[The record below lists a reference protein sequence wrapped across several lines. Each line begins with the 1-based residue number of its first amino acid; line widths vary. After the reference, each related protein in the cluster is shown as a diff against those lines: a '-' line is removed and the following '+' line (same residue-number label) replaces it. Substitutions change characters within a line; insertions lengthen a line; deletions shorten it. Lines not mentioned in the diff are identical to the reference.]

1 MSVLATVPTGKVIK
15 NYLDEFGI
23 SQKELSARTG
33 VSEKHLS
40 HLLNGSSR
48 LTEELALKLEKVL
61 PSVPASYWL
70 TYEAKYREA
79 LAREKAS
86 MLSFSE
92 EEQKNLAKRF
102 RFKEV
107 FKGLN
112 WDLQKQANE
121 MLSLLKISNFNNFEK
136 TYDNLAVS
144 FMEDGGELESI
155 AIWLNL
161 CRERAELQEEEI
173 TESFDP
179 KTVRRLLPE
188 LKALA
193 GNEDVAFSLANATKW
208 LNGKGVYLVVQEAI
222 TNCKVRGA
230 LTYYRKK
237 PAIFLSLRFK
247 THDHI
252 WFALAHEIGHLLLH
266 PNGKET
272 SLTFE
277 DDADTLSSMQEE
289 EANSFARDFFIDDK
303 AYKAFVALG
312 VPTKKSIIHFSLSQH
327 ILPGVVV
334 ARLQHDGIIA
344 YNAFNMLKIR
354 FKELQGL

>member
-1 MSVLATVPTGKVIK
+1 MSALTSVPTGKVIK
-15 NYLDEFGI
+15 NYLDEYGI

-61 PSVPASYWL
+61 PGVPASYWL
-70 TYEAKYREA
+70 NYETKYREA

-86 MLSFSE
+86 LQTFSSDE
-92 EEQKNLAKRF
+92 LKNLSKRF

-107 FKGLN
+107 FQGLT
-112 WDLQKQANE
+112 WDLQRQANE
-121 MLSLLKISNFNNFEK
+121 MLSLLKISDYANFEK
-136 TYDNLAVS
+136 TYSNLVVPDRS
-144 FMEDGGELESI
+144 ELEAI

-161 CRERAELQEEEI
+161 CRETAELQDEVI
-173 TESFDP
+173 TEFFDP
-179 KTVRRLLPE
+179 KTFRTLLPE
-188 LKALA
+188 LKEIAMT
-193 GNEDVAFSLANATKW
+193 EDAAFSLDNAKKW
-208 LNGKGVYLVVQEAI
+208 LNNKGVYLVIQEAI
-222 TNCKVRGA
+222 TNCKVQGA

-247 THDHI
+247 THDHV

-277 DDADTLSSMQEE
+277 DDMTTPSSLQEE
-289 EANSFARDFFIDDK
+289 EANSFARDFFIDD
-303 AYKAFVALG
+303 AAFRGFVASG
-312 VPTKKSIIHFSLSQH
+312 VPSKKSIIHFSLSQH
-327 ILPGVVV
+327 VHPGIVV
-334 ARLQHDGIIA
+334 ARLQHERIIA
-344 YNAFNMLKIR
+344 YSEFNMVKSR

>member
-1 MSVLATVPTGKVIK
+1 MSALTRVPTGKVIK
-15 NYLDEFGI
+15 NYLDEYGI

-61 PSVPASYWL
+61 PGVPASYWL
-70 TYEAKYREA
+70 NYEMKYREA

-92 EEQKNLAKRF
+92 EEKKSLAKRF

-107 FKGLN
+107 FKGLD

-121 MLSLLKISNFNNFEK
+121 MLSLLKISDFNNFEK
-136 TYDNLAVS
+136 TYSNLSVS

-161 CRERAELQEEEI
+161 CRERAELQDEDI
-173 TESFDP
+173 TASFDP
-179 KTVRRLLPE
+179 KTFRKLLPE
-188 LKALA
+188 LKAIA
-193 GNEDVAFSLANATKW
+193 ENEDVAFSLDTAKQW
-208 LNGKGVYLVVQEAI
+208 LNNKGVYLVVQDAI
-222 TNCKVRGA
+222 TNSKVRGA
-230 LTYYRKK
+230 LTLHRKK

-247 THDHI
+247 THDHA
-252 WFALAHEIGHLLLH
+252 WFALVHEIGHLLLH

-277 DDADTLSSMQEE
+277 EAMDKPSSVQEE
-289 EANSFARDFFIDDK
+289 EANSFARDFFIDAK

-312 VPTKKSIIHFSLSQH
+312 VPTKKSIIHFSLSQNVH
-327 ILPGVVV
+327 PGIVV

-344 YNAFNMLKIR
+344 YSEFPMLKSR
-354 FKELQGL
+354 FKEL

>member
-1 MSVLATVPTGKVIK
+1 MSALPSVPTGKVIK
-15 NYLDEFGI
+15 NYLDEYGI

-61 PSVPASYWL
+61 PGVPASYWL
-70 TYEAKYREA
+70 NYETKYREA

-86 MLSFSE
+86 LQTFSSDELQNLSI
-92 EEQKNLAKRF
+92 RF

-107 FKGLN
+107 FQGLT
-112 WDLQKQANE
+112 WDLQRQANE
-121 MLSLLKISNFNNFEK
+121 MLSLLKISDYANFEK
-136 TYDNLAVS
+136 TYSNLVVPDRS
-144 FMEDGGELESI
+144 HLESI
-155 AIWLNL
+155 VIWLNV
-161 CRERAELQEEEI
+161 CRETAELQDEEI

-179 KTVRRLLPE
+179 KTFRTLLPE
-188 LKALA
+188 LKEIAM
-193 GNEDVAFSLANATKW
+193 NEDAAFSLANAKKW
-208 LNGKGVYLVVQEAI
+208 LNNKGVYLVIQEAI

-247 THDHI
+247 THDHA

-277 DDADTLSSMQEE
+277 DDMATPSSLQEE
-289 EANSFARDFFIDDK
+289 EANSLFDGQLQ
-303 AYKAFVALG
+303 LG
-312 VPTKKSIIHFSLSQH
+312 RLMEMNEEISKVSL
-327 ILPGVVV
+327 L
-334 ARLQHDGIIA
+334 
-344 YNAFNMLKIR
+344 
-354 FKELQGL
+354 

>member
-1 MSVLATVPTGKVIK
+1 MSALTSVPTGKVIK

-92 EEQKNLAKRF
+92 EELNTLGKRF
-102 RFKEV
+102 SFKEV

-112 WDLQKQANE
+112 WDLPKQANE
-121 MLSLLKISNFNNFEK
+121 MLSLLKISDYANFEK
-136 TYDNLAVS
+136 TYSHLVVP
-144 FMEDGGELESI
+144 DGNDLESI
-155 AIWLNL
+155 TIWLNL

-179 KTVRRLLPE
+179 RTVRRLLPE

-208 LNGKGVYLVVQEAI
+208 LNDKGVYLVVQEAI

-230 LTYYRKK
+230 LTYHRKK

-252 WFALAHEIGHLLLH
+252 WFALAHELGHLLLH